1 MSGSRM
7 VIAVDGPA
15 GSGKSTVSK
24 EVAKRLG
31 IKYIDSGAIYRAITW
46 YILDRYGMVERGKAY
61 IDDIERIDI
70 VQLFNTD
77 GSTSTFVD
85 DIDVSELIRDELIA
99 QNIGIISDDPDIR
112 DFVNSLLRQWG
123 DRESVIMDG
132 RDIGTVVYPRAN
144 IKIYLDASVDVRAK
158 RRFLEYRGIGK
169 TVDGE
174 DIRKQIIQ
182 RDNEDMTRPFGRLLR
197 ADDAIYIDTSDMTK
211 EGVIEKMIEAVNHY
225 SHTII

>member
-1 MSGSRM
+1 MSGSRII
-7 VIAVDGPA
+7 IAVDGPA

-46 YILDRYGMVERGKAY
+46 YILNRYGTVERKKSY

-70 VQLFNTD
+70 VQHFNTD

-85 DIDVSELIRDELIA
+85 DTDVSELIRDELIA
-99 QNIGIISDDPDIR
+99 KNIGIISDDPDIR

-132 RDIGTVVYPRAN
+132 RDIGTVVYPKAN
-144 IKIYLDASVDVRAK
+144 VKIYLDASVDVRSE
-158 RRFLEYRGIGK
+158 RRVLEYRGIGK

-211 EGVIEKMIEAVNHY
+211 EGVIEKMIEVVNHC